1 MTWVIAAVC
10 LVGTVLNIKK
20 KRLCFV
26 LWTIGNIAWLIFD
39 IASGL
44 YSRALLDAVQLG
56 FAVWGLFEWKT
67 KT

>member
-1 MTWVIAAVC
+1 MTWVIASVC

-44 YSRALLDAVQLG
+44 YSRALLDTVQLG